1 MDNPKI
7 TYQVLNKIDDV
18 FYEQNETY
26 AGTYNGKDPLSVT
39 IRIWNNFGG
48 TEDVEDLTNF
58 NLTLRFLTVE
68 DSVLLQYVKFTTIDD
83 IEIPSILESETLI
96 GNFSSSVLSG
106 QANTGS
112 EEYSTNYIDFKVV
125 LNVPENTYIKDYDLK
140 SMVLDIVTI

>member
-26 AGTYNGKDPLSVT
+26 AGTYNGRDPLSVT

-58 NLTLRFLTVE
+58 NLTLRFLTVTPL
-68 DSVLLQYVKFTTIDD
+68 SNMAVVTRK
-83 IEIPSILESETLI
+83 
-96 GNFSSSVLSG
+96 SSSPFLNLSIISSFS
-106 QANTGS
+106 A
-112 EEYSTNYIDFKVV
+112 
-125 LNVPENTYIKDYDLK
+125 L
-140 SMVLDIVTI
+140 LDVT

>member
-26 AGTYNGKDPLSVT
+26 AGTYNGRDPLSVT

-68 DSVLLQYVKFTTIDD
+68 DSVLLQYVKFMTIDD
-83 IEIPSILESETLI
+83 TEIPSILESETLI
-96 GNFSSSVLSG
+96 GNFSSFVLSG

>member
-26 AGTYNGKDPLSVT
+26 AGTYNGRDQLSVT

-68 DSVLLQYVKFTTIDD
+68 DSVLLQYVKFMTIDD
-83 IEIPSILESETLI
+83 TEIPSILESETLI
-96 GNFSSSVLSG
+96 GNFSSFVLSG

-140 SMVLDIVTI
+140 SMVLDIVII

>member
-26 AGTYNGKDPLSVT
+26 AGTYNGRDPLSVT

-68 DSVLLQYVKFTTIDD
+68 DSVLLQYVKFMTIDD
-83 IEIPSILESETLI
+83 TEISSILESETLI
-96 GNFSSSVLSG
+96 GNFSSFVLSG

>member
-26 AGTYNGKDPLSVT
+26 AGTYNGRDPLSVT

-68 DSVLLQYVKFTTIDD
+68 DSVLLQYVKFKTIDD

-96 GNFSSSVLSG
+96 GNFSSFTLSG
-106 QANTGS
+106 QVNTGS
-112 EEYSTNYIDFKVV
+112 EEDSTNYIDFKVV
-125 LNVPENTYIKDYDLK
+125 LDVPENTYIKDYDLK
-140 SMVLDIVTI
+140 SIVLDIVTI

>member
-26 AGTYNGKDPLSVT
+26 AGTYNGRDQLSVT

-68 DSVLLQYVKFTTIDD
+68 DSVLLQYVKFMTIDD
-83 IEIPSILESETLI
+83 TEIPSILESETLI
-96 GNFSSSVLSG
+96 GNFSSFVLSG

>member
-26 AGTYNGKDPLSVT
+26 AGTYNGRDPLSVT

-48 TEDVEDLTNF
+48 TENVEDLTNF

-68 DSVLLQYVKFTTIDD
+68 DSVLLQYVKFKTIDD

-96 GNFSSSVLSG
+96 GNFSSFVLSG

>member
-26 AGTYNGKDPLSVT
+26 AGTYNGRDPLSVT

-48 TEDVEDLTNF
+48 TEEVEDLTNF
-58 NLTLRFLTVE
+58 NLALRFLTVE
-68 DSVLLQYVKFTTIDD
+68 DSVLLQYVKFMTIDD
-83 IEIPSILESETLI
+83 TEIPSILESETLI
-96 GNFSSSVLSG
+96 GNFSSFILSG

-125 LNVPENTYIKDYDLK
+125 LDVPENTYIKDYDLK

>member
-48 TEDVEDLTNF
+48 AEDVEDLTNF

-68 DSVLLQYVKFTTIDD
+68 DSVLLQYVKFMTIDD

-96 GNFSSSVLSG
+96 GNFSSFTLSG
-106 QANTGS
+106 QANIGS
-112 EEYSTNYIDFKVV
+112 EECSTNYIDFKVV